1 MNDIHLGNNTHRL
14 TDEPGVIILSDKIQ
28 FDKVLQRQLPPDPD
42 SISSSKKKTLL
53 NIKIV
58 TYIFSSSNRFICCI

>member
-1 MNDIHLGNNTHRL
+1 MNDIHLGNNSHRI

-42 SISSSKKKTLL
+42 SVSTSKQNSSQDQDSYS
-53 NIKIV
+53 
-58 TYIFSSSNRFICCI
+58 YI